1 MVPSL
6 AVSPEEIKQLRKE
19 LKVTARDL
27 AQALNIDQKEVVAW
41 EAGERFPTKRYV
53 EAMQKLKAQGLSAF
67 PRAPRAKPGA
77 KVGVQRLHDP
87 KLWEIVRKLLE
98 HPALFDQVAELAARY
113 PDPGLEKKEGSAEK
127 KGD

>member
-1 MVPSL
+1 
-6 AVSPEEIKQLRKE
+6 VSPEDIKQLRKD

-27 AQALNIDQKEVVAW
+27 AQALDVDQKEIVAW

-53 EAMQKLKAQGLSAF
+53 DALQKLKAQGAAAF
-67 PRAPRAKPGA
+67 PRAPKARPGV
-77 KVGVQRLHDP
+77 KVGVQRLSDP

-113 PDPGLEKKEGSAEK
+113 PDPGAEK
-127 KGD
+127 KGTPGEKKTE